1 MKGRSCQLGE
11 SGAVAIWMAGTL
23 AVMIGVIALSFDLGR
38 SATTDTELKWASDA
52 AALAG
57 ARQLDGLDGARDRA
71 RLAATGALTG
81 SGVGLTKNTD
91 TFDADDTDVEVVDV
105 KFLSVLGPGEGT
117 AGDVEATSDA
127 NANYIQVIVEQSVV
141 NNLFIQ
147 VVGGADTTTLQ
158 QSSVAGYGAAICQ
171 IPPLFICNPK
181 ETISD
186 KTIDLPAGM
195 GILVRDPGAGNRPG
209 PGNYGLLQV
218 PGFPGKSNIREAFAS
233 ATGAPVCFNYQRA
246 STEPGDPVSINA
258 GINVRLDIYK
268 SPLNPVDG
276 WVGPPAKNVASGY
289 AAISNPD
296 TKCNPGT
303 KDLTDVYTGGS
314 DTTAQ
319 VMPYPRD
326 KCFYDGSCVPSKF
339 GLPPFDG
346 SHWDRATYCKVN
358 HPPAGANCPALITK
372 DDVEADPSLKET
384 YTRYGMYRA
393 EIDQDKIPNNALDPG
408 KTGTGQPEAC
418 YTVTSNIPAGP
429 DVREPGFD
437 PTGGSQDRR
446 VITTAVV
453 NCLEQDMNGR
463 KNIKIAKWLL
473 MFLTEPAGYEIPTA
487 LLPPGMPSTL
497 FDNQNIFLEV
507 IREIEMDTDKAIAHE
522 IVQLYR

>member
-1 MKGRSCQLGE
+1 MNGRSYNLGE
-11 SGAVAIWMAGTL
+11 SGAVAIWVAGTL
-23 AVMIGVIALSFDLGR
+23 AVMIGIMALSFDLGR

-57 ARQLDGLDGARDRA
+57 ARQLDGLAGARDRA

-81 SGVGLTKNTD
+81 SGVGLTKNAD
-91 TFDADDTDVEVVDV
+91 TFDSDATNVQVVDV
-105 KFLSVLGPGEGT
+105 KFLSVLGAGEGT
-117 AGDVEATSDA
+117 AGDVEATSDT

-141 NNLFIQ
+141 NNFFIQ

-158 QSSVAGYGAAICQ
+158 ESSVAGYGAAICQ
-171 IPPLFICNPK
+171 IPPLFVCNPK
-181 ETISD
+181 ETTTN
-186 KTIDLPAGM
+186 KTVDLSPGM

-233 ATGAPVCFNYQRA
+233 ANGAPVCFNYRRA
-246 STEPGDPVSINA
+246 DTEPGDPVSINA

-268 SPLNPVDG
+268 SPLNPADG
-276 WVGPPAKNVASGY
+276 WIGPPAKNVASGY
-289 AAISNPD
+289 AALSNPD

-303 KDLTDVYTGGS
+303 KNVTDVFTGGT

-319 VMPYPRD
+319 MMPYPRD
-326 KCFYDGSCVPSKF
+326 KCFYNGGCVTSKF
-339 GLPPFDG
+339 GDPPFDG
-346 SHWDRATYCKVN
+346 YHWDRDTYCKVN
-358 HPPAGANCPALITK
+358 HPPAGANCPAFATG
-372 DDVEADPSLKET
+372 AKET
-384 YTRYGMYRA
+384 MTRYGMYRA
-393 EIDQDKIPNNALDPG
+393 EIEQDKIPDNTLDPG
-408 KTGTGQPEAC
+408 KTGTGQSQAC
-418 YTVTSNIPAGP
+418 YTVDPWTDIPAGP
-429 DVREPGFD
+429 DVREPGYD
-437 PTGGSQDRR
+437 PTGGVQDRR

-453 NCLEQDMNGR
+453 NCLDQNMNGR
-463 KNIKIAKWLL
+463 KNIQIAKWYL
-473 MFLTEPAGYEIPTA
+473 MFLTEPAGYEIPSA

-507 IREIEMDTDKAIAHE
+507 IREIEVEQDKAIAHE